1 MNEIDPTTKTIIT
14 AQDFCSAVSSFA
26 SHDSVKALTEV
37 LDLLPQREND
47 IISRDNTIRALK
59 NELATKNELH
69 KGHTQQLMSD
79 LEDRFKSWI
88 LEKKELENEVK
99 EVRDI
104 SDAKDKALE
113 LLRENLETSRSRAE
127 DLERDIAQK
136 TTRLKEMIQQVS
148 VMEGRLQTM
157 QVDEKNYLQEAE
169 RSRSEIDAIKK
180 SLEDS
185 EKMNQTLEEKFA
197 KAKKTLDH
205 YLQYSVEMKKLDLS
219 ETAERIEKI
228 WQSSISLIADFAGQ
242 ELPEDVLQIDWN
254 ELRKKN
260 VFKDQI
266 PLPRTNSDIAKL
278 MRVAMVVEAFATLVD
293 RFVFQPTYLLNETS
307 RLREILCQQAST
319 DPGRERFA
327 RGILLS
333 MSSDSQEVN
342 SKDGEDVLDSVLD
355 ELLRNSMMRSLFTAE
370 DISSLDKELT
380 DLVIQFQEEWEKVQ
394 RGKQK
399 LEADFC
405 HSNSTDHTWNVIS
418 MRATKY
424 KEDQHSELFSDS
436 GIYQEDDIVIVPQ
449 VYVIIKG
456 EEKTP
461 LTHGFL
467 LRKADLDAAKDEA
480 RRNPPTATSSR
491 APPGHQ
497 RRRRPSQTT
506 TVTSQT
512 SSGPSRHRSD
522 RIVSRARGVLGV

>member
-1 MNEIDPTTKTIIT
+1 MAKEPSLGHARADSAMNEIDPTTKTIIT

-219 ETAERIEKI
+219 ET
-228 WQSSISLIADFAGQ
+228 
-242 ELPEDVLQIDWN
+242 
-254 ELRKKN
+254 
-260 VFKDQI
+260 
-266 PLPRTNSDIAKL
+266 
-278 MRVAMVVEAFATLVD
+278 
-293 RFVFQPTYLLNETS
+293 

>member
-1 MNEIDPTTKTIIT
+1 
-14 AQDFCSAVSSFA
+14 
-26 SHDSVKALTEV
+26 
-37 LDLLPQREND
+37 
-47 IISRDNTIRALK
+47 
-59 NELATKNELH
+59 
-69 KGHTQQLMSD
+69 
-79 LEDRFKSWI
+79 
-88 LEKKELENEVK
+88 
-99 EVRDI
+99 
-104 SDAKDKALE
+104 
-113 LLRENLETSRSRAE
+113 
-127 DLERDIAQK
+127 
-136 TTRLKEMIQQVS
+136 
-148 VMEGRLQTM
+148 
-157 QVDEKNYLQEAE
+157 
-169 RSRSEIDAIKK
+169 
-180 SLEDS
+180 
-185 EKMNQTLEEKFA
+185 
-197 KAKKTLDH
+197 
-205 YLQYSVEMKKLDLS
+205 
-219 ETAERIEKI
+219 
-228 WQSSISLIADFAGQ
+228 
-242 ELPEDVLQIDWN
+242 
-254 ELRKKN
+254 
-260 VFKDQI
+260 
-266 PLPRTNSDIAKL
+266 
-278 MRVAMVVEAFATLVD
+278 
-293 RFVFQPTYLLNETS
+293 
-307 RLREILCQQAST
+307 
-319 DPGRERFA
+319 
-327 RGILLS
+327 

>member
-1 MNEIDPTTKTIIT
+1 
-14 AQDFCSAVSSFA
+14 
-26 SHDSVKALTEV
+26 
-37 LDLLPQREND
+37 
-47 IISRDNTIRALK
+47 
-59 NELATKNELH
+59 
-69 KGHTQQLMSD
+69 MSD

-88 LEKKELENEVK
+88 LEKRELENEVK
-99 EVRDI
+99 EVRDM

-136 TTRLKEMIQQVS
+136 TTRLKEIIQQVG
-148 VMEGRLQTM
+148 VMEGRLQMM
-157 QVDEKNYLQEAE
+157 QVHEKNHLQEAE
-169 RSRSEIDAIKK
+169 RLRSEIDAMKK

-197 KAKKTLDH
+197 KAKKNLDH
-205 YLQYSVEMKKLDLS
+205 CLQYSVEIKKLDLS
-219 ETAERIEKI
+219 ET
-228 WQSSISLIADFAGQ
+228 
-242 ELPEDVLQIDWN
+242 
-254 ELRKKN
+254 
-260 VFKDQI
+260 
-266 PLPRTNSDIAKL
+266 
-278 MRVAMVVEAFATLVD
+278 
-293 RFVFQPTYLLNETS
+293 
-307 RLREILCQQAST
+307 RLREILCQQAGI
-319 DPGRERFA
+319 DPSRERFA

-370 DISSLDKELT
+370 DISSLDEALT

-405 HSNSTDHTWNVIS
+405 HPNSTDHPWNVIS

-424 KEDQHSELFSDS
+424 KEDQYSKLLSDS
-436 GIYQEDDIVIVPQ
+436 GIYQEGDIVIVPQ
-449 VYVIIKG
+449 VYVIKTG
-456 EEKTP
+456 DEKTP
-461 LTHGFL
+461 LTHGFV

-480 RRNPPTATSSR
+480 RRNPPTATSPR

-506 TVTSQT
+506 TATSQT
-512 SSGPSRHRSD
+512 SSGSSRHRSD
-522 RIVSRARGVLGV
+522 RLVSRARGVLGV

>member
-1 MNEIDPTTKTIIT
+1 MN
-14 AQDFCSAVSSFA
+14 
-26 SHDSVKALTEV
+26 
-37 LDLLPQREND
+37 
-47 IISRDNTIRALK
+47 
-59 NELATKNELH
+59 
-69 KGHTQQLMSD
+69 

-88 LEKKELENEVK
+88 MEKKELESEVK

-104 SDAKDKALE
+104 SEAKDKALE

-136 TTRLKEMIQQVS
+136 TMRLKEMIQQVS

-157 QVDEKNYLQEAE
+157 QVDEKNFLQEAE

-228 WQSSISLIADFAGQ
+228 WQSSISSIADFVGQ
-242 ELPEDVLQIDWN
+242 DLPEDVLQIDWN

-260 VFKDQI
+260 
-266 PLPRTNSDIAKL
+266 L
-278 MRVAMVVEAFATLVD
+278 MRVAMVIEAFATLVD

-342 SKDGEDVLDSVLD
+342 SKDGDDVLDSVLD
-355 ELLRNSMMRSLFTAE
+355 ELLRNSMMRSLFTAQ
-370 DISSLDKELT
+370 DISSFDKELT

-405 HSNSTDHTWNVIS
+405 YSNSTDHTWNVIS

-449 VYVIIKG
+449 VYVITKG